1 MPAQSRSG
9 TAKIAQQLKESIA
22 LFDTAVIRPQSS
34 TPCVPRVRYNSILPP
49 TNATTEPTTFVRGM
63 GLYDATM
70 IVMGAMIGS
79 GIFIV
84 SADMARLLNSPGWLL
99 AAWGL
104 TGVLT
109 IAAALCFGELAAM
122 FPHAA

>member
-1 MPAQSRSG
+1 MSQD
-9 TAKIAQQLKESIA
+9 IAPTTPTES
-22 LFDTAVIRPQSS
+22 P
-34 TPCVPRVRYNSILPP
+34 
-49 TNATTEPTTFVRGM
+49 TFVRGM

-99 AAWGL
+99 AAWVL

-109 IAAALCFGELAAM
+109 IAASLCFGELAAM
-122 FPHAA
+122 FPHAGGVYVFLREAYSPLWGFLYGWTLFTVIQT